1 MPEEWTDEQ
10 QKILAHNIESDGRVL
25 AGPGTGKSTT
35 IRFLATLL
43 TATRRLAE
51 LIEKQGRTG
60 PLIFVIVETE
70 ITAADGEKILSER
83 YTRILR

>member
-1 MPEEWTDEQ
+1 MWASSEVAFTGCIRIGEE
-10 QKILAHNIESDGRVL
+10 
-25 AGPGTGKSTT
+25 
-35 IRFLATLL
+35 
-43 TATRRLAE
+43 ATRSSVIEDIA
-51 LIEKQGRTG
+51 EKQGRTG